1 MKNTLTVVGA
11 IIKNDKNEILCALR
25 SPSMS
30 LPNLW
35 EFPGGKVEKDEK
47 LEEAI
52 IREIREELN
61 CDIEVFNQ
69 FDDVTHEYEKA
80 IVNLITFI
88 CKVKLGAPTA
98 KEHSRL
104 TWTSINDLDKLE
116 WAAADIP
123 TVYKLMQTYM

>member
-1 MKNTLTVVGA
+1 MKNTLKVVAA
-11 IIKNDKNEILCALR
+11 IIKNEKDEILCALR

-52 IREIREELN
+52 IREIKEELN

-69 FDDVTHEYEKA
+69 FDDVTHEYERV

-88 CKVKLGAPTA
+88 CKIKSGTPIA
-98 KEHSRL
+98 KEHSQL
-104 TWTSINDLDKLE
+104 IWTGTKDLNKLE
-116 WAAADIP
+116 WAPADVP
-123 TVYKLMQTYM
+123 TVNKLIKEM